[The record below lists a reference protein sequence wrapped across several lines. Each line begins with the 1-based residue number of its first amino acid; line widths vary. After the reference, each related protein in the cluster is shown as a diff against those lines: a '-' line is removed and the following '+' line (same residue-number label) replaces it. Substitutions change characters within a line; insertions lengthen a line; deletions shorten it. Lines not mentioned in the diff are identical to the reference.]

1 MTRKDKGIKDKKEST
16 IGFWVMILLF
26 GAYLIFKVIQIIG
39 LLV

>member
-16 IGFWVMILLF
+16 IGFWVLILLF